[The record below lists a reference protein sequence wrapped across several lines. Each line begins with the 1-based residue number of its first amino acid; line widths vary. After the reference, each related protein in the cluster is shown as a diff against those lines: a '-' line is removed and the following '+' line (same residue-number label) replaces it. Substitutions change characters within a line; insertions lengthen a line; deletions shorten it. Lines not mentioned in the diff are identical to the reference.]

1 MRSSSGGRGAGTSR
15 TWRGRIGS
23 AGFIGLVGSVVT
35 ACLVVGG
42 AGPVTAAPART
53 QAPSSA
59 TAAPDGP
66 VPDRIDLADDV
77 VVPAPTGALQR
88 WKPRRWPG
96 RTIRYH
102 ETLPAKWDW
111 SLDRAVERW
120 NRSGGNIRFVEVPRS
135 KARLTIRYG
144 DTGGADGVGTLG
156 YQATNYVHLAPFY
169 KQADALRA
177 ETRVWVGRLLAHE
190 LGHVLGFDH
199 TGGRCSLMYP
209 VFDMGGCPLLSATP
223 GSYECRW
230 IDKPLLR
237 RFVAWYGGRAR
248 LAPRRC
254 LIEPLPAPLRDV
266 NFSGGQPAD
275 RPVRITWRPVSGAR
289 PGTKV
294 FVTVWKAPTCGRR
307 PRSWDLR
314 VGLAPSVG
322 TWSDPRYGTGA
333 WCFGVEVANRYG
345 GARSG
350 GVRRIERWAPVPP
363 APAVGTPTW
372 VASESAWRFT
382 WSGSPGVDLAVVRSW
397 EDPTTCPTGTTDWMA
412 LDRGPGGGYLLHASR
427 AAECVLLVAVTDW
440 GTVSPPTR
448 LLLEV
453 PGVGSEPQVGT
464 PAWVPARSA
473 FRVSWTPPDPGT
485 RLEVVRGD
493 GSGACP
499 VSIGDGWSEAL
510 EQDGPSTWLV
520 PTWSASECVAFVAVT
535 SWGAVS
541 PATTLTLTVPPPTV
555 RPTVGEL
562 TYDPDAGS
570 ARVAVD
576 LSEDAGRLGI
586 QVLPGSCPAT
596 PPADATWS
604 DGFANGDGTWTVH
617 PASAEAPSCV
627 LFAALYDFGRP
638 GPVVERELVVP

>member
-1 MRSSSGGRGAGTSR
+1 MRSRSGGRGAGTSR
-15 TWRGRIGS
+15 TWRGRIGPV
-23 AGFIGLVGSVVT
+23 GLVGLVV
-35 ACLVVGG
+35 AVCLVAGG
-42 AGPVTAAPART
+42 AGPVTAAPARA
-53 QAPSSA
+53 QAPSSSP
-59 TAAPDGP
+59 AAPVGP

-77 VVPAPTGALQR
+77 VVPAATGALQR

-144 DTGGADGVGTLG
+144 NTGGADGVGTLG

-209 VFDMGGCPLLSATP
+209 FFDMGGCPLLSATP

-266 NFSGGQPAD
+266 GFSGGQPAD
-275 RPVRITWRPVSGAR
+275 GPVRITWRPVSGAR

-294 FVTVWKAPTCGRR
+294 FVTVWKAPTCGTR

-322 TWSDPRYGTGA
+322 TWSDPRHGTGA

-350 GVRRIERWAPVPP
+350 GVRRIERWAPVSP

-372 VASESAWRFT
+372 V
-382 WSGSPGVDLAVVRSW
+382 PD
-397 EDPTTCPTGTTDWMA
+397 
-412 LDRGPGGGYLLHASR
+412 
-427 AAECVLLVAVTDW
+427 
-440 GTVSPPTR
+440 
-448 LLLEV
+448 
-453 PGVGSEPQVGT
+453 
-464 PAWVPARSA
+464 RSA

-499 VSIGDGWSEAL
+499 VSTDGGWSEVL

-541 PATTLTLTVPPPTV
+541 PPTTVTLTVPAPTV

-576 LSEDAGRLGI
+576 LPEDAGWLGI

-596 PPADATWS
+596 PPVDASWS

-617 PASAEAPSCV
+617 PASAEGPSCV
-627 LFAALYDFGRP
+627 LFAALDGFGRP